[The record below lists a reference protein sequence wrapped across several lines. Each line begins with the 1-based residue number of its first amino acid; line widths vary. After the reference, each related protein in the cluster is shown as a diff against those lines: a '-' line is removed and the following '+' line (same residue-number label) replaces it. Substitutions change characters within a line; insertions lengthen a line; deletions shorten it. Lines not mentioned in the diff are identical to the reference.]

1 MSRPALI
8 KRLLISALVPLL
20 AACAGATL
28 EGRPTVRPVVAVTRV
43 PTQDVPGTQT
53 AYALRIVPTPTPA
66 GLYVV
71 KPGDTL
77 SKIADAFETTVD
89 EIIAQN
95 SIADPNQIEVGQSL
109 IIPSLLTPSAESV
122 ESPSPTP

>member
-109 IIPSLLTPSAESV
+109 IIPSLLMPSAESV

>member
-1 MSRPALI
+1 MKRSDLFV
-8 KRLLISALVPLL
+8 RLLISALVPLL
-20 AACAGATL
+20 AACAGASL

-53 AYALRIVPTPTPA
+53 AYAQRIVPTPTPA

-95 SIADPNQIEVGQSL
+95 AIADPNQIEVGQSL
-109 IIPSLLTPSAESV
+109 IIPSLLTPTANPA
-122 ESPSPTP
+122 ESPSATP